1 MMSAIRDVP
10 ERPVPATKIGEG
22 KGMASSQTL
31 SPAPVQ
37 AIYPLHPLLRAG
49 PAPAAPSALPDGR
62 LQQATN
68 ELSKLP
74 NAPHPSHTDALI
86 SARPGAGVIR
96 LS

>member
-49 PAPAAPSALPDGR
+49 PAPAAPSACR
-62 LQQATN
+62 TAASNKRAN

-86 SARPGAGVIR
+86 SAIEDVIQVIM
-96 LS
+96 

>member
-37 AIYPLHPLLRAG
+37 AIYPFHPLLRAG
-49 PAPAAPSALPDGR
+49 PAPAAPSACR
-62 LQQATN
+62 TAASNKRATN
-68 ELSKLP
+68 YRSFP
-74 NAPHPSHTDALI
+74 TRRIPHTLMH
-86 SARPGAGVIR
+86 
-96 LS
+96 